1 VSKRAVELLK
11 VVREIMQRQNESGY
25 VLNILEET
33 AFYDGAECDG
43 YCLLD
48 DIEIELERIEE

>member
-1 VSKRAVELLK
+1 MSKRAVELLK